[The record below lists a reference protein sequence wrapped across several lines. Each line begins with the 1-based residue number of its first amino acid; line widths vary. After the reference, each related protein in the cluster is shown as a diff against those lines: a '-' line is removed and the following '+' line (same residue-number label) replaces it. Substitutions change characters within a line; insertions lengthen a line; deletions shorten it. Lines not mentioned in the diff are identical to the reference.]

1 MNGLFLKYQ
10 IEIKMLHEGIRFMN
24 LGRQFGDNWGEPV
37 MSCQGLINKW
47 LLGEIEGSSGL
58 LSSFLGNPVSKSSQ
72 TK

>member
-10 IEIKMLHEGIRFMN
+10 IEIEMLHEGIRFMN
-24 LGRQFGDNWGEPV
+24 LGRQFGDNWGEPG

-58 LSSFLGNPVSKSSQ
+58 LSSFLGSPVSKSSQ